1 MLLKPFSPD
10 EQFIIVHPDLPSRWK
25 NGVAEALNF
34 RRSARRAKL
43 ESEPEQATAE
53 STTPSL
59 TSAPSTPCL
68 GDPMLVVLAAV
79 TPMTGDRK
87 QV

>member
-1 MLLKPFSPD
+1 MDLTETPFFFFS
-10 EQFIIVHPDLPSRWK
+10 FALHCSTVGK

-43 ESEPEQATAE
+43 ESLRAGAGDRRVDDPEFDVGTIDSVPRRPDARCAR
-53 STTPSL
+53 SL
-59 TSAPSTPCL
+59 
-68 GDPMLVVLAAV
+68 